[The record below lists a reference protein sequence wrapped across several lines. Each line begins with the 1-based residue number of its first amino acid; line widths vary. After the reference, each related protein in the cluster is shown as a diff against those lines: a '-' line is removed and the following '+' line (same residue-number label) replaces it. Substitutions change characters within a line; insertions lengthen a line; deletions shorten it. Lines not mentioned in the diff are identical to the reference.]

1 MYMRLIAALI
11 LLSPFIPGTGQSA
24 KAKKITLEEAVS
36 EAILNNPS
44 LTSGFQKK
52 VLVAEVETVY
62 FNQVYQISRYKI
74 LQQQAGL
81 LHDIERVANLR
92 FETGDIDL
100 LERSTMI
107 NRIAKIRAEISML
120 DDELAIS
127 GNKLKLL
134 LLSPDDLV
142 PADSALSLYAIQK
155 GTSPA
160 GSEPSAPLLPDYK
173 RENLEFELNKYFK
186 KILYFQQVA
195 LARADILIGISQIRF
210 EKEDIDYTEFVQN
223 AEEGFLIRLEYMQT
237 LNIYNQT
244 AIQLELYAY

>member
-1 MYMRLIAALI
+1 MYIRYITALI

-24 KAKKITLEEAVS
+24 TVKKITLGEAVS

-44 LTSGFQKK
+44 LTAGFQKK
-52 VLVAEVETVY
+52 ALVAEVENAY
-62 FNQVYQISRYKI
+62 FNLVYQINRYTI
-74 LQQQAGL
+74 LQQEASL

-92 FETGDIDL
+92 FEAGDIDL

-107 NRIAKIRAEISML
+107 NRIAKIRTEISML

-134 LLSPDDLV
+134 LLTSDDLL
-142 PADSALSLYAIQK
+142 PADSVLTLYAIQK
-155 GTSPA
+155 GTSPP
-160 GSEPSAPLLPDYK
+160 GSDPSAPLLPDNK
-173 RENLEFELNKYFK
+173 RETLEFELNKYFK

-223 AEEGFLIRLEYMQT
+223 TEEGFLIRLEYMQT
-237 LNIYNQT
+237 LNNYNQT